1 MDIGIIGAG
10 AAGLTAAWLLN
21 GNHNVTLF
29 EKQNRLGGHAH
40 TVDVEIDGEMTAIDA
55 GFDFFS
61 QAMWPTFYR
70 LLNILGAPLRRYP
83 VTVTFHDAD
92 NRRVYP
98 MPFVRGGRVCWSIF
112 RPDRLST
119 MLQFRRALRR
129 ARPLIAAADTSITVE
144 QFVEGLNL
152 SRSFKDEFF
161 YPLLL
166 AAWCV
171 EMDEFKQF
179 AAYDALKYA
188 VLRETGRFS
197 TFYLTEVT
205 GGTRVYVN
213 ALAQALTRDKIK
225 TSADI
230 KLVTRPANRYLVEDA
245 GGAIYEFDH
254 LIVAT
259 NAQEA
264 CELTRRLD
272 GTEALRRELSEIGYF
287 KGVIA
292 IHGDRRLM
300 PASEKNWSVLNV
312 RHDGAHSSLSVWK
325 RWKSRTPVFKSWVT
339 YEPQPPRPLY
349 FLTTYDHPN
358 INLRYFEAQR
368 SLAALQG
375 RNNLWLAGLYT
386 HDIDS
391 HESAILSAVK
401 VAERL
406 DPQSIN
412 LSRLIESGSF

>member
-21 GNHNVTLF
+21 DNHNVTLF

-152 SRSFKDEFF
+152 SRS
-161 YPLLL
+161 
-166 AAWCV
+166 
-171 EMDEFKQF
+171 
-179 AAYDALKYA
+179 
-188 VLRETGRFS
+188 
-197 TFYLTEVT
+197 
-205 GGTRVYVN
+205 
-213 ALAQALTRDKIK
+213 
-225 TSADI
+225 
-230 KLVTRPANRYLVEDA
+230 
-245 GGAIYEFDH
+245 
-254 LIVAT
+254 
-259 NAQEA
+259 
-264 CELTRRLD
+264 
-272 GTEALRRELSEIGYF
+272 
-287 KGVIA
+287 
-292 IHGDRRLM
+292 
-300 PASEKNWSVLNV
+300 
-312 RHDGAHSSLSVWK
+312 
-325 RWKSRTPVFKSWVT
+325 
-339 YEPQPPRPLY
+339 
-349 FLTTYDHPN
+349 
-358 INLRYFEAQR
+358 
-368 SLAALQG
+368 
-375 RNNLWLAGLYT
+375 
-386 HDIDS
+386 
-391 HESAILSAVK
+391 
-401 VAERL
+401 
-406 DPQSIN
+406 
-412 LSRLIESGSF
+412 

>member
-21 GNHNVTLF
+21 DNHNVTLF

-40 TVDVEIDGEMTAIDA
+40 TVDIEIDGEMIAIDA

-61 QAMWPTFYR
+61 QAMWPTFHR
-70 LLNILGAPLRRYP
+70 LLSVLGVPLHKYP
-83 VTVTFHDAD
+83 VTATLLTTH

-98 MPFVRGGRVCWSIF
+98 MPFIRDGKVRWSIF
-112 RPDRLST
+112 RPARLST
-119 MLQFRRALRR
+119 MLQFQRALQC

-144 QFVEGLNL
+144 QFVEGLKL
-152 SRSFKDEFF
+152 GRSFKDEFF

-188 VLRETGRFS
+188 VLREKGRFS
-197 TFYLTEVT
+197 TFYLTEVI
-205 GGTRVYVN
+205 GGTRVYIN
-213 ALAQALTRDKIK
+213 ALAQGMTRARIIN
-225 TSADI
+225 SADI
-230 KLVTRPANRYLVEDA
+230 KSVARPSGRYLVDDA
-245 GGAIYEFDH
+245 SGAVYEFDH
-254 LIVAT
+254 LIIAT
-259 NAQEA
+259 NAREA
-264 CELTRRLD
+264 CELIGRLD
-272 GTEALRRELSEIGYF
+272 GTEALRSELSKIEYF

-300 PASEKNWSVLNV
+300 PASEKDWSVLNV
-312 RHDGAHSSLSVWK
+312 RSDGARSSLSVWK
-325 RWKSRTPVFKSWVT
+325 KWKSRTPVFKSWIT
-339 YEPQPPRPLY
+339 YEPQPPEPLY
-349 FLTTYDHPN
+349 FSTTYDHPK
-358 INLRYFEAQR
+358 ISLRYFEAQR

-375 RNNLWLAGLYT
+375 NNNLWLAGLYT

-406 DPQSIN
+406 DPRSPR
-412 LSRLIESGSF
+412 LKRLIESRSF